1 MKNTINISFIILF
14 ILSATIT
21 IHSQTNNGWT
31 IMYYGAGSNSS
42 ELDLF
47 NDIKG
52 MIKGKQSRG
61 YEVITLIDRIEG
73 FSEDA
78 KTLGENFTDTKLYK
92 FDANNYH
99 ELSGK
104 EILPELKKETSYEA
118 NMGDADL
125 LKRFIKYCK
134 KYYPAKHYMLVLR
147 SHGNGWRMCPD
158 KEAGVDDALHSTELG
173 EVLSNDE
180 SVDVLGLDVCSMAGL
195 ENFYE
200 WRPNETSFSADYILA
215 SATVSQALDY
225 NSIFN
230 RLSTD
235 TKNSFSRQN
244 NYFESGKEKILNPFT
259 MTPKEFSKLLIEEAY
274 DSQKWSSWGL
284 FDNSEIA
291 NVKLK
296 IDELAKLLS
305 VEKKAIIYSIIEQA
319 SGYYHEKGIEKIKQ
333 EIIFPYV
340 DIYDFAQKIS
350 NTQEL
355 HQNIRTKAK
364 EVCNIVDRLIMYSY
378 FGGKDPL
385 PKKDNF
391 EEGRNGVYI
400 IVPLGKKTDSLIE
413 GTFWEYAKQWYS
425 PYDQKHIK
433 ELNTAYGLYDW
444 CSDGMKPENEKVDNF
459 YEYLDFLFTK

>member
-1 MKNTINISFIILF
+1 
-14 ILSATIT
+14 
-21 IHSQTNNGWT
+21 
-31 IMYYGAGSNSS
+31 
-42 ELDLF
+42 
-47 NDIKG
+47 
-52 MIKGKQSRG
+52 
-61 YEVITLIDRIEG
+61 
-73 FSEDA
+73 
-78 KTLGENFTDTKLYK
+78 
-92 FDANNYH
+92 
-99 ELSGK
+99 
-104 EILPELKKETSYEA
+104 
-118 NMGDADL
+118 
-125 LKRFIKYCK
+125 
-134 KYYPAKHYMLVLR
+134 
-147 SHGNGWRMCPD
+147 
-158 KEAGVDDALHSTELG
+158 
-173 EVLSNDE
+173 
-180 SVDVLGLDVCSMAGL
+180 MAGL

-200 WRPNETSFSADYILA
+200 WRPSETSFSVDYILA
-215 SATVSQALDY
+215 SATASRALDY

-274 DSQKWSSWGL
+274 DSQKWASWGL

-319 SGYYHEKGIEKIKQ
+319 SGYYHEKEIEKIKQ

-355 HQNIRTKAK
+355 HQNTRTKAK
-364 EVCNIVDRLIMYSY
+364 EVCSIVDRLIMYSY
-378 FGGKDPL
+378 FGGKGPL